1 MPLSI
6 SHGEHQSSRALSRP
20 PSAPLQPVTT
30 PSDLCRSRNRWLTI
44 NLLLHRGADP
54 NLCRVPMQ
62 ALFFAVKAGDVDGV
76 KLLLE
81 KGARTDIQLPP
92 EVGPTGPRARSP
104 AAGGCSR
111 PPCREIGGPAWHA
124 PVPSR
129 CPWLSEHC
137 PRSQEALRRGHRGLT
152 PQTLLPPTLVGR
164 RVSIS
169 FSSEYEVEW
178 CRKVEFL

>member
-104 AAGGCSR
+104 AAGSCSR

-124 PVPSR
+124 PVPSC

-152 PQTLLPPTLVGR
+152 PQTLAPTHSRWQAGL
-164 RVSIS
+164 
-169 FSSEYEVEW
+169 Y
-178 CRKVEFL
+178 FLLF

>member
-111 PPCREIGGPAWHA
+111 PPCREIGGLRLGTR
-124 PVPSR
+124 R
-129 CPWLSEHC
+129 CPPAAPGYLSTA
-137 PRSQEALRRGHRGLT
+137 PAVRRLSVVVTGG
-152 PQTLLPPTLVGR
+152 
-164 RVSIS
+164 
-169 FSSEYEVEW
+169 
-178 CRKVEFL
+178 